1 MSTRFM
7 AVLLAA
13 VLAAAGVLALSN
25 SPRSNAGNYDQASAP
40 ALKTALSA
48 DPGANNEAYIGD
60 FKSGYADG
68 FNAGVAGLS
77 YPDES
82 SMEAN
87 SRGFL
92 DGFSQGYTD
101 GQGQQASLRNQLC
114 RTAGTAALSSAP
126 AYYGERYGRSSY
138 GSSSRTSSGTLG
150 DRAYRSSNDDVYY
163 RPREDR
169 GIGSTARKA
178 LLIGGGAAAGA
189 GLGGAIGGK
198 KGALIGA
205 LVGGGTGT
213 ALAVTK
219 KPSRAFNRSVS
230 RKSVLTKGLIGAG
243 AGAVVGALIGG
254 KRGALAGAALGGGG
268 GALWGVVNGKR
279 SSRRY

>member
-1 MSTRFM
+1 MSTRFI

-13 VLAAAGVLALSN
+13 VLAAAGVLALSS
-25 SPRSNAGNYDQASAP
+25 SPGSNAGNYDQASLP
-40 ALKTALSA
+40 ALKTALAA
-48 DPGANNEAYIGD
+48 DPSSNNEAYIGD

-68 FNAGVAGLS
+68 FSSGVAGLS
-77 YPDES
+77 YPDET
-82 SMEAN
+82 SMAAS

-114 RTAGTAALSSAP
+114 RTAGTATLTSAP
-126 AYYGERYGRSSY
+126 AVYGRNSY
-138 GSSSRTSSGTLG
+138 SRSSGVAG
-150 DRAYRSSNDDVYY
+150 DRVYRSSSDEAFYTQ
-163 RPREDR
+163 REDR

-189 GLGGAIGGK
+189 GLGGAFGGK

-213 ALAVTK
+213 ALALTK
-219 KPSRAFNRSVS
+219 KPSRAFNRRVS
-230 RKSVLTKGLIGAG
+230 KKSVLTKGLIGAG
-243 AGAVVGALIGG
+243 AGAVVGALVGG

-268 GALWGVVNGKR
+268 GALWGVLGGKR
-279 SSRRY
+279 TRRN